1 MERLGAAQPPERP
14 LPSIAIPFSI
24 EEHLDAEEW
33 SHVESASSRANASLE
48 IIRHMLGNLGEAV
61 SIAYA
66 SMMLDLIPYGE
77 VRAAARLSLL
87 FAFRLFFCS
96 SPGVPFCSIFSSG
109 WWSRLSG
116 CRPPSVKLNY
126 CAWKLPVL
134 RQWSTSSSSF
144 AVLRIDCKVK

>member
-33 SHVESASSRANASLE
+33 SRVESASSRANASLE

-66 SMMLDLIPYGE
+66 SMMWDLIPYGE
-77 VRAAARLSLL
+77 HLLKRLVVKAEWLQAAQRETELLRVEAARSE
-87 FAFRLFFCS
+87 AMDR
-96 SPGVPFCSIFSSG
+96 
-109 WWSRLSG
+109 
-116 CRPPSVKLNY
+116 
-126 CAWKLPVL
+126 
-134 RQWSTSSSSF
+134 STSSLSF
-144 AVLRIDCKVK
+144 AVLLVGCKVK